1 MKNYRRSDLACEAL
15 DGPESFEWVES
26 YSRNEGELEISTIQI
41 RSEAAAKRIGKKIG
55 TYVTVTTPEIWKT
68 EDNRLCEYAITVGNE
83 IRSLIVNATGIKE
96 LDQKISV
103 LLVGLGNELITADA
117 IGPQTLSRIEVTRH
131 IKMLNPSL
139 FALLG
144 FCQIS
149 AITPGVL
156 GRTGIESA
164 DIVRAACREINPDVI
179 IVIDALAAGAIERL
193 ACTVQISDS
202 GINPGAGIGNI
213 RSELSREALGK
224 PVIALGVPTVV
235 DTSAVVYDALCRS
248 GIDDNIPDALKTHL
262 DNAERFYVTPKES
275 DLITEKIAVL
285 LSEAISVALRINQG
299 I

>member
-15 DGPESFEWVES
+15 DGPESFEGVES

-55 TYVTVTTPEIWKT
+55 TYVTVVTPEIWKT
-68 EDNRLCEYAITVGNE
+68 EDEKLCEYALTVGNE
-83 IRSLIVNATGIKE
+83 IRSMIFLTTGMKE
-96 LDQKISV
+96 LSQSTSV

-131 IKMLNPSL
+131 IKILDPSL
-139 FALLG
+139 FSILG